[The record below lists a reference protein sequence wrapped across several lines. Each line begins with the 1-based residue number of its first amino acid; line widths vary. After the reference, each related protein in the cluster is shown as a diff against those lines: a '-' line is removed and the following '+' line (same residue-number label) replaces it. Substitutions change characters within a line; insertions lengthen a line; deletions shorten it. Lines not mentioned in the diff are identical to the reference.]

1 MLGRQSAWDN
11 IFLAYIQDIEMGS
24 AGFHKMLKSPSKTLG
39 VAKAIGR
46 VLLMGLIG
54 VLALQAFTWN
64 QEAVFYGGE
73 VFFTDGDCYSRMTR
87 VRMIEEEGLRSI
99 RWHGWENFPQGTA
112 PHTTMP
118 LDALIAGMS
127 AALAPFTARHL
138 ELAGAWVSPMLGI
151 ATIFF
156 LMIWGLAAKLPHWW
170 AMGLMAAVSPILAH
184 GFELGRP
191 DHQSL
196 LVLLIAVALAAEVGI
211 WRKNET
217 RWSYVSAVA
226 WGLALWVSLF
236 EPAVLLGALLAA
248 RFIARRL
255 RIGLKPLAVFLGIL
269 ALALLIDGWRAAAF
283 HEAFGRW
290 ALNIGELRSA
300 GWSVIFSWCGWLVV
314 PATALLAWRAFRE
327 GGAVGGLFAAMLV
340 LLMALCFWHARWGY
354 FLALVFA
361 MSLPW
366 ALAAF
371 RWRWLAAAILLISLW
386 PVAAEWEGM
395 LYPRGEAFQAR
406 IEKMA
411 DAVALREAA
420 LAIQKL
426 PEGGVIAPWW
436 FCPAIV
442 WWSGKPCVGGT
453 SHQSLP
459 GIVDSCRF
467 YLATD
472 GAAALDQLRQ
482 RQVCYVVAYEP
493 DRVISNSSQILGEKP
508 AAQSLAERLYKN
520 SPPPGLERIFEN
532 RFFRVYR
539 VVD

>member
-1 MLGRQSAWDN
+1 MA
-11 IFLAYIQDIEMGS
+11 M
-24 AGFHKMLKSPSKTLG
+24 
-39 VAKAIGR
+39 IGW
-46 VLLMGLIG
+46 
-54 VLALQAFTWN
+54 LALGAFTWN
-64 QEAVFYGGE
+64 QDAVFYGGE
-73 VFFTDGDCYSRMTR
+73 VYFTDGDCYSRMTR

-99 RWHGWENFPQGTA
+99 RWHGWENFPQGTV

-138 ELAGAWVSPMLGI
+138 ELAGAWVSPALGI
-151 ATIFF
+151 ATVFF
-156 LMIWGLAAKLPHWW
+156 LMIWGLVAKWPHWW

-217 RWSYVSAVA
+217 LWSYVSAAA

-236 EPAVLLGALLAA
+236 EPAVLLGTVLAA
-248 RFIARRL
+248 RLVARRL
-255 RIGLKPLAVFLGIL
+255 RIGLKPLAVFFGIL
-269 ALALLIDGWRAAAF
+269 ALALVIDGWRAAAF

-314 PATALLAWRAFRE
+314 PAMAILAWRAFRDGE
-327 GGAVGGLFAAMLV
+327 GVGGMFAGLLV

-366 ALAAF
+366 VLAAF
-371 RWRWLAAAILLISLW
+371 RWRWLAVAILLISLW
-386 PVAAEWEGM
+386 PVAEEWEEM
-395 LYPRGEAFQAR
+395 LYPKGEAFQSR

-420 LAIQKL
+420 LAIQNL
-426 PEGGVIAPWW
+426 PEGGVLAPWW

-442 WWSGKPCVGGT
+442 WWSGKPCVGGS

-459 GIVDSCRF
+459 GIVESGRF

-472 GAAALDQLRQ
+472 DATAREILRQ
-482 RQVCYVVAYEP
+482 LKVGYVFAYEP
-493 DRVISNSSQILGEKP
+493 ERVVSNSEQILGET
-508 AAQSLAERLYKN
+508 SNGGTFAERFYKN
-520 SPPPGLERIFEN
+520 SPPPWLEPLFQN

-539 VVD
+539 VAD